1 MLVLAFDTT
10 TPDGSVALLSD
21 GLLLGEVG
29 TSGASSHSLRLFP
42 AIDFLLRQ
50 LSLGVKDVDAFA
62 VAAGPGSF
70 TGIRVGLSTAKGLAL
85 AADKLIAA
93 VSTLKALALKGH
105 SEERQ
110 SVAAM
115 VDARKGEV
123 FAGLFI
129 RKRGGGLEA
138 VVPEAAYKP
147 DNFLNL
153 LPKKGQI
160 SFIGSGAIAYREKII
175 AYFGDRALFPS
186 RSLYIAREVGLIG
199 FQLLREGKGVRPRE
213 LEPIY
218 YRPSQAEEKRLSSLK
233 SGRNS

>member
-85 AADKLIAA
+85 SADKLIAA

-110 SVAAM
+110 PVAAM

-123 FAGLFI
+123 FAGLF
-129 RKRGGGLEA
+129 KMKGGELET

-147 DNFLNL
+147 DNFLTL
-153 LPKKGQI
+153 LPKKGKI

-175 AYFGDRALFPS
+175 AHCGERALFPS
-186 RSLYIAREVGLIG
+186 RSLYIAREVGLLGIE
-199 FQLLREGKGVRPRE
+199 LLREGKGVRPQE
-213 LEPIY
+213 LEPLY